1 MVSILTDKEGN
12 THRKQRSDWAA
23 GSTWSDRRVFSGR
36 QRVWVTGGHMLVEQV
51 GCSFPVENDGRV
63 VAPRHNAAKLHRHG
77 SPARILDFYL
87 NVLAY
92 RL

>member
-1 MVSILTDKEGN
+1 MV
-12 THRKQRSDWAA
+12 
-23 GSTWSDRRVFSGR
+23 
-36 QRVWVTGGHMLVEQV
+36 VEQV
-51 GCSFPVENDGRV
+51 GRFSPVDAGRV
-63 VAPRHNAAKLHRHG
+63 AAPRHNAAKLHRHG